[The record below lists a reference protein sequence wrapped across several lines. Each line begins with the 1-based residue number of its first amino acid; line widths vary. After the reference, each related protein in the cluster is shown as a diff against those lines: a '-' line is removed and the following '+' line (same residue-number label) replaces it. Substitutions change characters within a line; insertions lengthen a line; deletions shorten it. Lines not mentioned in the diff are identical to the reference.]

1 MEKISINGSEYP
13 ATIYGSIKD
22 HSWDERESKSIIL
35 TMNYSTAAQLFV
47 DNVEWSII
55 SEWEQDGQIM
65 REEYDNSDYSIA
77 GDITDHRDGTLTIK
91 MGKPTDLE
99 LAYELL
105 YGAKENE

>member
-1 MEKISINGSEYP
+1 MEKVKIANTEYP
-13 ATIYGSIKD
+13 ATIYGTIRD
-22 HSWDERESKSIIL
+22 HAWDERESKTIIL

-55 SEWEQDGQIM
+55 SEWEQDGQTM

-77 GDITDHRDGTLTIK
+77 GDIIDHRDGTLSIK

-105 YGAKENE
+105 YGVDENE